1 MNLEQLKDWQ
11 KSGREA
17 LLERRTFEFQ
27 LRAAEDAP
35 QIVGHAALFNVEAD
49 LGHFRESIAPGAF
62 SQAIQQDDVRALFNH
77 DPNFVLGRNTAGTL
91 RMSEDEKGLAV
102 EIDPP
107 ATQWASDLQVS
118 MRRGDITQ
126 MSFGFIAKEQRVE
139 KRDGVLHRVITR
151 AQLFDVSPVTYPA
164 YKQTD
169 VAVRSAQDIFE
180 EITEELRNSEASTEP
195 VPSEPIPATQPEPE
209 PVDFEAILE
218 VQRKRLQLIG

>member
-1 MNLEQLKDWQ
+1 MNK
-11 KSGREA
+11 
-17 LLERRTFEFQ
+17 LERRAFAFEM
-27 LRAAEDAP
+27 RAEGDSP
-35 QIVGHAALFNVEAD
+35 RIVGHAALFNTEAD
-49 LGHFRESIAPGAF
+49 LGSFRESIAPGAF
-62 SQAIQQDDVRALFNH
+62 ATAIQQDDVRALFNH
-77 DPNFVLGRNTAGTL
+77 DPNYVLGRNTAGTL

-139 KRDGVLHRVITR
+139 KRDGIIHRVITR

-169 VAVRSAQDIFE
+169 VAVRSAQDIFD
-180 EITEELRNSEASTEP
+180 EITEELRTTEAPTETL
-195 VPSEPIPATQPEPE
+195 PSEPIPATQPEPE
-209 PVDFEAILE
+209 PVDYEAILE